1 LTESENFISRWS
13 RLKHK
18 SERARRAESEVGTPS
33 PHTVEITTTGK
44 DEAAP
49 ESLETKAPGYR
60 HFDPACLPPIDSI
73 TAGTNI
79 SAFLQSGVPAT
90 LARAA
95 FRRAWVSEPA
105 IRDFIGIA
113 ENQWD
118 FTDPTAIPGFGPLR
132 MPENMLGFVESA
144 LSTFDKCPEAFAEVG
159 SSTKGPLSE
168 TTGPRRR
175 AVDAADQQAGDTYP
189 VCEAKVAIL
198 SSAYET
204 DKAGMAAKGG
214 QATANDRLQHHCR
227 PHGSALTK

>member
-1 LTESENFISRWS
+1 MTESEDFVSRWS
-13 RLKHK
+13 RLKRE
-18 SERARRAESEVGTPS
+18 SERARRAESDVGAPS
-33 PHTVEITTTGK
+33 PHTVEITAAGK

-49 ESLETKAPGYR
+49 ESLRTEAPGSR
-60 HFDPACLPPIDSI
+60 HVDPARLPPIDSI
-73 TAGTNI
+73 TAGTDI
-79 SAFLQSGVPAT
+79 SAFLQPGVPAT

-132 MPENMLGFVESA
+132 ITDDMLGFVEPA
-144 LSTFDKCPEAFAEVG
+144 LSKFDKCPEAFAEVG
-159 SSTKGPLSE
+159 SSAEGPLAE

-189 VCEAKVAIL
+189 FGAAKVEIL
-198 SSAYET
+198 SSADET
-204 DKAGMAAKGG
+204 NKAGMTAKGG
-214 QATANDRLQHHCR
+214 QATTDDRLQHHYR

>member
-1 LTESENFISRWS
+1 MTESEDFVSRWS
-13 RLKHK
+13 RLKHE

-33 PHTVEITTTGK
+33 PHTVEITAAGK

-49 ESLETKAPGYR
+49 ESLGTEAPGSR
-60 HFDPACLPPIDSI
+60 HFDPARLLPIDSI

-105 IRDFIGIA
+105 IRDFVGIA

-132 MPENMLGFVESA
+132 MPEDMLGFVGPA

-159 SSTKGPLSE
+159 SSTEGPLSE

-189 VCEAKVAIL
+189 FGEAKVAIL
-198 SSAYET
+198 SSADET
-204 DKAGMAAKGG
+204 NKAGMTSKGG
-214 QATANDRLQHHCR
+214 QATMDDRLQHHYR